1 MFLIALSLCN
11 SKTLAQIKSNS
22 MSIRRRM
29 VLLSPI
35 PISAVLLKYYLMSTY
50 CVPGIELYTENSTIR
65 QRRSLPSQIP
75 WLWQYKLIVCTCPW
89 IDSVYNFR
97 KFKCLRTSRAS
108 SLNANGW
115 GEAGRADWFFFLSL
129 NIKVHIF
136 RVKEKKKL
144 LFSLASLPS
153 RMMGDFIYLGVFL
166 FVVFVFVFGF
176 LFICIFLFWSSCP
189 FSKMKKILEMD
200 AVCLWAHNN
209 VNTFNAT
216 ELYFQ
221 KWLKWQISW
230 HVQLT
235 TIKNKGKFF

>member
-136 RVKEKKKL
+136 WVKEKKNYSSL
-144 LFSLASLPS
+144 WHLCQAGWWVILFMWVCFFL
-153 RMMGDFIYLGVFL
+153 VFL
-166 FVVFVFVFGF
+166 FLFLAFCSSAFSCSGVLVHFPRWRKFWRWMLFVYGRTTMWTH
-176 LFICIFLFWSSCP
+176 LMPQNC
-189 FSKMKKILEMD
+189 
-200 AVCLWAHNN
+200 
-209 VNTFNAT
+209 TF
-216 ELYFQ
+216 
-221 KWLKWQISW
+221 
-230 HVQLT
+230 
-235 TIKNKGKFF
+235 KNG

>member
-136 RVKEKKKL
+136 RVKEKKTTL
-144 LFSLASLPS
+144 LFGISAKQDD
-153 RMMGDFIYLGVFL
+153 GWFYLFGCVSFCCFCFCFWL
-166 FVVFVFVFGF
+166 FVHLHF
-176 LFICIFLFWSSCP
+176 LVLEFLSIFQDEENSGDGCCLFMGAQQCEH
-189 FSKMKKILEMD
+189 I
-200 AVCLWAHNN
+200 
-209 VNTFNAT
+209 
-216 ELYFQ
+216 
-221 KWLKWQISW
+221 
-230 HVQLT
+230 
-235 TIKNKGKFF
+235 